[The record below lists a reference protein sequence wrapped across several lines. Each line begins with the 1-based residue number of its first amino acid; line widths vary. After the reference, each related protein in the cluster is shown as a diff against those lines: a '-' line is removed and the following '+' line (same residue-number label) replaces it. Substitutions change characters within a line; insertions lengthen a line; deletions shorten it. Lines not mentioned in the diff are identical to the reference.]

1 MILATFARFSI
12 AEKINKTFMIT
23 WRGVETT
30 GKCKSV
36 KTSKIERLV
45 FISLR

>member
-1 MILATFARFSI
+1 MWGFSI

-23 WRGVETT
+23 WRGVKTT
-30 GKCKSV
+30 DKCKSV
-36 KTSKIERLV
+36 KTSKIEPFI